1 MKDSYSFDKFCDLLS
16 DEDIL
21 RTSTAFGVAKKFQSL
36 ILDIKSQ
43 VLKELMNRT
52 ENQDVYLAFLVN
64 EIEKQD
70 YVKDAGIN
78 YINSWLKEYSISV
91 DAILEHEDHKEPIFA
106 VLDRHYNDMKPFS
119 VEKDKALLLQTDFLN
134 YFCCLY
140 ANQLIEFLKS
150 KKPIAKP
157 QEPAQI
163 PVVNN
168 KPFKDDFLIAF
179 CKEISNE
186 RAVKETSF
194 MQLYD
199 SGLTHYRPY
208 LESEITE
215 NLLILDKDKK
225 EDYLSYVL
233 DKVTK
238 TPYANISED
247 FIDQYIKEYDVDIND
262 FPNFKNKKLSEAL
275 ETYYQGIYHATHQEQ
290 HNLLCIQIDFYCYAS
305 MLEVKKIVEFVK
317 AKSGKQKETNLNL
330 KKENLKQLTTNQIVL
345 LLQETGFFNHP
356 IIENASKVKQSE
368 LISIITGLND
378 KNIKTAIQKL
388 DKKPSELGGNY
399 QKDIDKIERELDNLS

>member
-1 MKDSYSFDKFCDLLS
+1 
-16 DEDIL
+16 
-21 RTSTAFGVAKKFQSL
+21 
-36 ILDIKSQ
+36 
-43 VLKELMNRT
+43 
-52 ENQDVYLAFLVN
+52 
-64 EIEKQD
+64 
-70 YVKDAGIN
+70 
-78 YINSWLKEYSISV
+78 
-91 DAILEHEDHKEPIFA
+91 
-106 VLDRHYNDMKPFS
+106 
-119 VEKDKALLLQTDFLN
+119 
-134 YFCCLY
+134 LY

-150 KKPIAKP
+150 KKPKAKP

-163 PVVNN
+163 PIVNN
-168 KPFKDDFLIAF
+168 KPFKDEYLTAF

-199 SGLTHYRPY
+199 YGLTHYTPY

-215 NLLILDKDKK
+215 NLLILDNDKK

-238 TPYANISED
+238 TPYASISED
-247 FIDQYIKEYDVDIND
+247 FIDQYMKEYDVDIND
-262 FPNFKNKKLSEAL
+262 FPNFKNKELNEAL
-275 ETYYQGIYHATHQEQ
+275 ETYYQGMHHTTHQEQ

-305 MLEVKKIVEFVK
+305 NLEVKKIVEFVET
-317 AKSGKQKETNLNL
+317 KSGKQKETNLKL
-330 KKENLKQLTTNQIVL
+330 KKENLKQLTVNQIVL

-388 DKKPSELGGNY
+388 DKKPSELGENY